1 MFYCALILGSVL
13 GAWDTEIRSATFTK
27 EVESS
32 WDHPWNEVIAE
43 PLRYG
48 TTILR
53 DVKRWYAQL
62 GLRLLQRPRELD
74 LEKIMVGLRKG
85 KSIFRT
91 SMYELNEKYL
101 GNCKLSRSEEGLG
114 WEARIKR
121 NADRE
126 PPPLKAIKGFT
137 LRSNIGFEVQN
148 LHSVLHWSQEIK
160 F

>member
-1 MFYCALILGSVL
+1 
-13 GAWDTEIRSATFTK
+13 
-27 EVESS
+27 
-32 WDHPWNEVIAE
+32 
-43 PLRYG
+43 
-48 TTILR
+48 
-53 DVKRWYAQL
+53 
-62 GLRLLQRPRELD
+62 
-74 LEKIMVGLRKG
+74 MVGLRKG